1 MFEGILSRRGIVPE
15 NYVNIFFLSY
25 HYKFIFDAQRS
36 QNESDTI
43 VGKKMVQTIGRKSK
57 SNSVKSQLIV
67 FCTKNLWQSIVK
79 YKVCTET
86 THCIVSLRWYYHTPI
101 NSNLSQWW
109 TRGLLTSLYSKTI
122 TTEEETICWFF
133 IISGKFR
140 SCDINL

>member
-1 MFEGILSRRGIVPE
+1 MEAGLLPFASMFEEILSRRGIIPE

-67 FCTKNLWQSIVK
+67 FCT
-79 YKVCTET
+79 
-86 THCIVSLRWYYHTPI
+86 
-101 NSNLSQWW
+101 
-109 TRGLLTSLYSKTI
+109 
-122 TTEEETICWFF
+122 
-133 IISGKFR
+133 
-140 SCDINL
+140 

>member
-1 MFEGILSRRGIVPE
+1 MFEEILSRRGIIPE

-109 TRGLLTSLYSKTI
+109 TRGLFTSLYSKTI
-122 TTEEETICWFF
+122 TTEEETICCFF

>member
-1 MFEGILSRRGIVPE
+1 MEAGLLPFASMFEEILSRRGIIPE

-101 NSNLSQWW
+101 NSNLSQ
-109 TRGLLTSLYSKTI
+109 
-122 TTEEETICWFF
+122 
-133 IISGKFR
+133 
-140 SCDINL
+140 